1 MRSHFAILLGAAA
14 CDRFHERN
22 AMTVDVESIAPT
34 MLIAQARVRATE
46 RLSPAFVRVTLES
59 PAFADLGIEGFD
71 TRVKLVFPGPT
82 GTLPPIPGSPEDWY
96 AHWMGAPSTSKS
108 PMRTYT
114 VRDVLEEG
122 GTRLLVIDLVVHE
135 HGPQGPA
142 CRWALRARPGDE
154 IQVIAPHRRGL
165 DYGGTEFSPGELRR
179 LLLVADETALP
190 ALARILTDLEP
201 GFSGHAFVEVP
212 SIQDALAVD
221 VPEGFQ
227 ITWLTRDGA
236 EHGRRLVEEVRRHLG
251 LGPLDPGSLPAE
263 VPSDLDVD
271 VWETPRYSSAGED
284 VEAQLQRRG
293 PGSGLHDLYAWIAGE
308 SWIVRTLRRS
318 LVSELDVERGQ
329 VAFMGYWRE
338 GVSMKS

>member
-1 MRSHFAILLGAAA
+1 MA
-14 CDRFHERN
+14 
-22 AMTVDVESIAPT
+22 VDVASNAPSV
-34 MLIAQARVRATE
+34 LIAQAWVRAAE
-46 RLSPAFVRVTLES
+46 RLSPAFVRVTLRS
-59 PAFADLGIEGFD
+59 PAFVDLGIEGFD
-71 TRVKLVFPGPT
+71 TRLKMVFPGPT
-82 GTLPPIPGSPEDWY
+82 GELPPLPESPEEWY
-96 AHWMGAPSTSKS
+96 ATWMGTPEMAKS

-122 GTRLLVIDLVVHE
+122 DDRLLIVDLVVHE

-142 CRWALRARPGDE
+142 CRWALSAQPGDE

-165 DYGGTEFSPGELRR
+165 EYGGTEFLPGQHRE

-190 ALARILTDLEP
+190 ALTRILADLEP

-212 SIQDALAVD
+212 STEDILALDAPD
-221 VPEGFQ
+221 GFK

-251 LGPLDPGSLPAE
+251 LGPLAPATLAAE
-263 VPSDLDVD
+263 VPSGLNAE

-284 VEAQLQRRG
+284 VSSAGEDVEAQLRRR
-293 PGSGLHDLYAWIAGE
+293 PLESDLHDIYAWIAGE
-308 SWIVRTLRRS
+308 SWLVRVLRRS
-318 LVSELDVERGQ
+318 LVTGLDLERGQ
-329 VAFMGYWRE
+329 VAFMGYWRQ

>member
-1 MRSHFAILLGAAA
+1 
-14 CDRFHERN
+14 
-22 AMTVDVESIAPT
+22 MTVDIEAPT
-34 MLIAQARVRATE
+34 VLIAQARVRTTE

-59 PAFADLGIEGFD
+59 PAFVDLGIEGFD
-71 TRVKLVFPGPT
+71 TRVKLVFPDPT
-82 GTLPPIPGSPEDWY
+82 GNLPPIPDSPEDWY
-96 AHWMGAPSTSKS
+96 ASWTGTPETTRN

-114 VRDVLEEG
+114 ARDVLDG
-122 GTRLLVIDLVVHE
+122 GDARLLVVDLVVHE

-165 DYGGTEFSPGELRR
+165 EYGGTEFAPGQLRR

-201 GFSGHAFVEVP
+201 GFSGHAFVEV
-212 SIQDALAVD
+212 SSTEDELAVD
-221 VPEGFQ
+221 VPDGLE

-251 LGPLDPGSLPAE
+251 LGPLGPATLPAE
-263 VPSDLDVD
+263 VPSDLDVE
-271 VWETPRYSSAGED
+271 VWETPRYSAAGED
-284 VEAQLQRRG
+284 VEAQLQRRAL
-293 PGSGLHDLYAWIAGE
+293 GSELHDLYAWIAGE
-308 SWIVRTLRRS
+308 SWIVRTLRRC
-318 LVSELDVERGQ
+318 LVNELGVERGQ

>member
-1 MRSHFAILLGAAA
+1 MS
-14 CDRFHERN
+14 
-22 AMTVDVESIAPT
+22 VDVETTTPT
-34 MLIAQARVRATE
+34 VLIAQARVRTKE

-59 PAFADLGIEGFD
+59 PDFVDLGIEGYD
-71 TRVKLVFPGPT
+71 TRLKMVFPGPT
-82 GTLPPIPGSPEDWY
+82 GELPPIPDAPEEWY
-96 AHWMGAPSTSKS
+96 ATWMGTPESVKS

-122 GTRLLVIDLVVHE
+122 DARLLVVDLVVHE

-142 CRWALRARPGDE
+142 CRWAIGARPGDE

-165 DYGGTEFSPGELRR
+165 EYGGTEFAPGKHRE

-190 ALARILTDLEP
+190 ALARILADLEP

-212 SIQDALAVD
+212 SAADALAVD
-221 VPEGFQ
+221 VPDGFE

-236 EHGRRLVEEVRRHLG
+236 EHGRRLAEEVRLYLG
-251 LGPLDPGSLPAE
+251 LGLLDPASLPAA
-263 VPSDLDVD
+263 VPSDLDVEI
-271 VWETPRYSSAGED
+271 WETPRYSSSGED

-293 PGSGLHDLYAWIAGE
+293 LGSDPHDLYAWIAGE
-308 SWIVRTLRRS
+308 SWIVKALRRC
-318 LVSELDVERGQ
+318 LVTELGVERGQ

>member
-1 MRSHFAILLGAAA
+1 
-14 CDRFHERN
+14 
-22 AMTVDVESIAPT
+22 MTVDVESIAPT
-34 MLIAQARVRATE
+34 MLIAQARVRVRE

-82 GTLPPIPGSPEDWY
+82 GNLPPIPDSPEDWY
-96 AHWMGAPSTSKS
+96 AAWMGAPSSTKC

-114 VRDVLEEG
+114 VRDVLEEDG
-122 GTRLLVIDLVVHE
+122 ARLLVVDLVVHE
-135 HGPQGPA
+135 HGAQGPA
-142 CRWALRARPGDE
+142 CRWALGARPGHE

-165 DYGGTEFSPGELRR
+165 EYGGPEFAPGKHRQ

-190 ALARILTDLEP
+190 ALARILADLEP

-212 SIQDALAVD
+212 STEDQLAVD
-221 VPEGFQ
+221 VPAGFEV
-227 ITWLTRDGA
+227 TWLTRDGA
-236 EHGRRLVEEVRRHLG
+236 QHGRRLVEEVRRYLR
-251 LGPLDPGSLPAE
+251 LGPLDPASLPAD
-263 VPSDLDVD
+263 VPSDLDVE

-284 VEAQLQRRG
+284 LEAQLQRRG
-293 PGSGLHDLYAWIAGE
+293 LGSDLHDLYAWIAGE
-308 SWIVRTLRRS
+308 SWIVRTLRRC
-318 LVSELDVERGQ
+318 LVTELDVERGQ